1 MKYVCEKCGHKKD
14 AEDTPQCCGADMKK
28 KNTAE
33 KKDMHEHKEHSGCGC
48 C

>member
-28 KNTAE
+28 NEDK
-33 KKDMHEHKEHSGCGC
+33 HEHKEHSGCGC